1 MNFFDQSCYLYYYIG
16 ISMIYKSVNTM
27 QFSYTLKKRMDNLQV
42 NLSLHFV
49 VNAYLLTCFVRF
61 QKSSRLA
68 NVYELFL
75 AKNHHFIIIIFN
87 PLTFNMKESFIFN
100 TESYSLVFKLTGST
114 IHSSPYFLCVRTRK

>member
-1 MNFFDQSCYLYYYIG
+1 
-16 ISMIYKSVNTM
+16 M

-61 QKSSRLA
+61 QRSSRLV

-100 TESYSLVFKLTGST
+100 TESYSLVFKLQWQYYSFKPIFFMRPYPEMIKST
-114 IHSSPYFLCVRTRK
+114 QN

>member
-1 MNFFDQSCYLYYYIG
+1 MQS
-16 ISMIYKSVNTM
+16 
-27 QFSYTLKKRMDNLQV
+27 SYTLKKQMDNLQV

-75 AKNHHFIIIIFN
+75 AKKNHHFIIITIFN
-87 PLTFNMKESFIFN
+87 HLTFNMKESFIFN
-100 TESYSLVFKLTGST
+100 TESYSLVFKLLTGNT
-114 IHSSPYFLCVRTRK
+114 IHSSPYILCFRTRK